1 MLRVLFSS
9 STCDNLS
16 QGWEGLQYLVRS
28 RSLQNVC
35 SGLPEPGSTFCVS
48 FARSCDMGHKRARG
62 LATVSATV
70 VSLRLACHSLC
81 PTIKHNSGPRDACVN
96 VPVSKKKT
104 TQQRLNERTKR
115 KNKQKRKGPQRSC
128 ITYATHQPVC
138 GSALWSISA
147 TGIDMYR
154 YAVSVALSTSVDGTP
169 PKTRLSCSEVRS
181 VRMICQGVV
190 QVVVK
195 RLCNARTLS

>member
-96 VPVSKKKT
+96 VPVSKQNNT
-104 TQQRLNERTKR
+104 TTIERT
-115 KNKQKRKGPQRSC
+115 NKTEKQTKTKGP
-128 ITYATHQPVC
+128 P
-138 GSALWSISA
+138 ALVYHLRHPPTCMWISA
-147 TGIDMYR
+147 VEHLGDGNR
-154 YAVSVALSTSVDGTP
+154 HVSV
-169 PKTRLSCSEVRS
+169 CSK
-181 VRMICQGVV
+181 CG
-190 QVVVK
+190 
-195 RLCNARTLS
+195 A